1 MRRACGKINNVLW
14 YDAMMRGD
22 GDAGGMR
29 CGLCVMTGRRGEW
42 WVGWVWRGGV
52 LCHKADFSGLYVWWG
67 GGDGD
72 GGGVMMMVVGRETR
86 IR

>member
-1 MRRACGKINNVLW
+1 MVRC
-14 YDAMMRGD
+14 DAMMRGD

-29 CGLCVMTGRRGEW
+29 CGLCAMTGRRRVG
-42 WVGWVWRGGV
+42 GWVWRGGV

-72 GGGVMMMVVGRETR
+72 DDGGGGGARNED
-86 IR
+86 